1 MLAKTITLLGFAFTL
16 VGSFVVAAMVV
27 AGLFFWADLIWTGT
41 ESTELPVA
49 FGAVAPPAIVAV
61 IAAGGVMVYLGLS
74 GSTPTSMRKQ

>member
-27 AGLFFWADLIWTGT
+27 AGLLFWADLIWTGT

-49 FGAVAPPAIVAV
+49 FGAVAPPAILAV
-61 IAAGGVMVYLGLS
+61 IAAVGVLVYLGLS